1 MGKIIMLLALILTF
15 CFNTQ
20 VIAQTNTKKKATT
33 TVKKVNPAIEQ
44 GKILISKT
52 DCLSC
57 HKPAIKLIGP
67 SFHDIA
73 LRYTPTDEN
82 YALLIQKVIKGGSGN
97 WGPMAMSP
105 HTGLSAAEVK
115 KMVDYIL
122 SFK

>member
-1 MGKIIMLLALILTF
+1 MLLLLIF
-15 CFNTQ
+15 CFNSQ
-20 VIAQTNTKKKATT
+20 VIAQSNTKKKPTN
-33 TVKKVNPAIEQ
+33 TVKKANPAIEQ
-44 GKILISKT
+44 GRILISRT

-73 LRYTPTDEN
+73 LKYAPTDEN

-105 HTGLSAAEVK
+105 HAGLSDAEVK
-115 KMVDYIL
+115 KMIDYIL